1 MARIL
6 FLVFLVSAFSI
17 KAQIEIYEVTDP
29 STIFNGTEVVV
40 EGQPSDIATYIDL
53 RVKNISGQSIE
64 VRFRRDRVIANSAQ
78 DQICDNDLCYNC
90 ADAPS
95 YTIPSSTVL
104 ADGEDMIFKPQFVPD
119 GNSFCAIHD
128 YYVINHLGIKLDS
141 VRLKFKI
148 GGEDCF
154 VNVEEISQESLDVS
168 LYPNPSNGVL
178 TVKGASAGS
187 QLKIIDIL
195 GQELK
200 TFALNGKKETL
211 TLGDMPNGVYFC
223 SIILPNGE
231 SMPAKKLVLK
241 H

>member
-6 FLVFLVSAFSI
+6 FLVFLISAFSI

-29 STIFNGTEVVV
+29 STILNGTEVVV
-40 EGQPSDIATYIDL
+40 EGQPTDFATYIDL

-104 ADGEDMIFKPQFVPD
+104 ANDEDMIFKPQFVPD

-128 YYVINHLGIKLDS
+128 YYVIDQLGFKLDS
-141 VRLKFKI
+141 VRLKFRI
-148 GGEDCF
+148 GGEDCS
-154 VNVEEISQESLDVS
+154 VSVEEISQESLDVS
-168 LYPNPSNGVL
+168 LYPNPSNGIL
-178 TVKGASAGS
+178 TVDGASAGS
-187 QLKIIDIL
+187 RLKIIDIL

-200 TFALNGKKETL
+200 SFALNGKKETL

>member
-6 FLVFLVSAFSI
+6 LLLFIASAFNL
-17 KAQIEIYEVTDP
+17 KAQIEIYEATDP
-29 STIFNGTEVVV
+29 STILNGTEVVV
-40 EGQPSDIATYIDL
+40 EGLPSDFATYIDL

-95 YTIPSSTVL
+95 YTTPSSTVL
-104 ADGEDMIFKPQFVPD
+104 ADGIDMIFKPQFVPD

-128 YYVINHLGIKLDS
+128 YYVIDQLGFKLDS
-141 VRLKFKI
+141 VRLKFRI
-148 GGEDCF
+148 GG
-154 VNVEEISQESLDVS
+154 VNCSVGVDEVTEALLNVN
-168 LYPNPSNGVL
+168 LYPNPSNGEV
-178 TVKGASAGS
+178 TVSGAKTGS
-187 QLKIIDIL
+187 QLKIVDIL

-200 TFALNGKKETL
+200 TFTLHNKEEKLALGN
-211 TLGDMPNGVYFC
+211 MPNGVYFC
-223 SIILPNGE
+223 TVILPNGE
-231 SMPAKKLVLK
+231 ALPAKKLVLK